1 MARRFEDVMANN
13 VNIAWQIPQYV
24 LITIGEVMFSITGLE
39 FSYSQ
44 VRPPPPTSSNTTCIC
59 LNISCVYSGV

>member
-1 MARRFEDVMANN
+1 MAARLEDVMANN

-24 LITIGEVMFSITGLE
+24 LITVGEVMFSVTGLE

-44 VRPPPPTSSNTTCIC
+44 VGPPAYVPSTPLVSASIF
-59 LNISCVYSGV
+59 LVY